1 MGLIRGGAVVI
12 VSILLLVSF
21 LITASILTLSSSL
34 KYENIKDGLSPIIK
48 ETIEQELGGG
58 LPIENNLSMIEQYCK
73 NNSEFIFSE
82 SGYVITIPCE
92 TAKQGS
98 DAIIEKG
105 INDMINESYYKNYDC
120 SFFDC
125 LQKPGAPF
133 SLVSQGAYEYWKSK
147 FYLALILSIILI
159 VALFLLVENKS
170 NAFILSG
177 ALLIVSSL
185 PLFGLKNI
193 AGFFVDKS
201 ILKFLSVF
209 FAQASLVFYKALIAG
224 IVLISIGIGI
234 KFAGVGMKIT
244 NFFNKSKKDNKAV
257 VIQKKSK

>member
-1 MGLIRGGAVVI
+1 MGLIRGGTVVI
-12 VSILLLVSF
+12 VSILLLISF
-21 LITASILTLSSSL
+21 LVTVSILTLSSSL
-34 KYENIKDGLSPIIK
+34 KYENVKEGLSPIIK
-48 ETIEQELGGG
+48 ETIQQESGG
-58 LPIENNLSMIEQYCK
+58 LPIGNNLSMIEQYCK
-73 NNSEFIFSE
+73 NNSEFVFSE
-82 SGYVITIPCE
+82 GIYIVTIPCE
-92 TAKQGS
+92 IAKQGN

-105 INDMINESYYKNYDC
+105 INDVINESYYKNYDC

-147 FYLALILSIILI
+147 FYLALVLSIILVI
-159 VALFLLVENKS
+159 ALFLLVENKS

-209 FAQASLVFYKALIAG
+209 FAQASSVFYKALIVG
-224 IVLISIGIGI
+224 IVLLSIGIII
-234 KFAGVGMKIT
+234 KFVGVSMKISDFINKFHKGDKT
-244 NFFNKSKKDNKAV
+244 TLPKRKSK
-257 VIQKKSK
+257 